1 MNSASAQISAFLLY
15 MSILLFF
22 SYGSECNW
30 EWSVIWPTL
39 GFLDCFL
46 FIVLNLRFLLLW
58 VEVFL
63 FITRKLW
70 IGSTKMS
77 WIKWM
82 KWQVSSGIYLYW
94 PIITK
99 WSRFP
104 KVTLPHFAIGNFNF
118 FLNGIR
124 KYLSKSYCTNSI

>member
-1 MNSASAQISAFLLY
+1 MNNAQISAFLLY
-15 MSILLFF
+15 VSILLFF
-22 SYGSECNW
+22 SNGSECNW
-30 EWSVIWPTL
+30 EGSVIWPTL
-39 GFLDCFL
+39 SFLDCFL

-94 PIITK
+94 PTITK

-104 KVTLPHFAIGNFNF
+104 KVTLPRFAIGNFNF

-124 KYLSKSYCTNSI
+124 KYLSKSYYTTSI